1 MSAKS
6 QTKLNFSQQFEVW
19 VGEDIFAKLFYSAL
33 KSNIVFKIS
42 KWIWWKFPK
51 IIYIV
56 QFWVVKV
63 LILLIL
69 LFSHLLNLGGLI
81 WIPRPLKAVNLQI
94 QKFSFIQYFNSIFW
108 YNNCKIYLPFH
119 RIHQLSWKLS
129 RWAKKVLNY

>member
-81 WIPRPLKAVNLQI
+81 WIPRPLKLSIYNLF
-94 QKFSFIQYFNSIFW
+94 KSSLLFNTSILFFDTIIA
-108 YNNCKIYLPFH
+108 KYLPF
-119 RIHQLSWKLS
+119 L
-129 RWAKKVLNY
+129 